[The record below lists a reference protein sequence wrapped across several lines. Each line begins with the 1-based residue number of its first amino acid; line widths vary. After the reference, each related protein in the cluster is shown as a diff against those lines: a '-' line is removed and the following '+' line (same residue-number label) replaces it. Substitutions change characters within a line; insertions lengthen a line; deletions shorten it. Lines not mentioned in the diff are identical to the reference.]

1 MEEERKIR
9 HCPDCGREM
18 EEGFLQIYRNA
29 TFHKKR
35 IRFSTLLEEP
45 DVHLTNESLLN
56 GECSYAGWHCPDCG
70 LILFDYKDPRAGMG
84 KSLFDVMADGIEG
97 AFDALDKKFGGWTTV
112 EENRKQWDSPAETEG
127 KTTEEAEKTDTT
139 PASEEPKPKKRI
151 ITSSGVREVDE
162 EV

>member
-9 HCPDCGREM
+9 YCPDCGKEM

-45 DVHLTNESLLN
+45 DVHLTNDSLLN
-56 GECSYAGWHCPDCG
+56 SECSYAGWHCKDCG
-70 LILFDYKDPRAGMG
+70 MILFDYKDPRAGMG
-84 KSLFDVMADGIEG
+84 KSLFDAMTDGIEG
-97 AFDALDKKFGGWTTV
+97 AFDALDKHFGGWTTE
-112 EENRKQWDSPAETEG
+112 EENQKKWESPAETAEDS
-127 KTTEEAEKTDTT
+127 AEKTQAE
-139 PASEEPKPKKRI
+139 PEKPVPEEKPKKRI

-162 EV
+162 E